1 MRFDPAALSKHLNTV
16 QNYFGGRLWESDGP
30 TTGSRRAVEAELERE
45 RQPAQDAA
53 GGRGVLAFARRGRA
67 RGLERQEE
75 LPVRPERGQ
84 ADNGEVLRDRD
95 RELVEVGQEIALE
108 EGADDFVHSLCGGLE
123 LDRRFSDAT
132 LDPDRVALAR
142 RGLRVV
148 LDRRD
153 PRQHGPAADG
163 ARFDDAM
170 KAAHEYNGAVSEVVP
185 EGGARRHSVSAGHVP
200 TDDSSLDFHF
210 RKES

>member
-75 LPVRPERGQ
+75 LPVRPERT
-84 ADNGEVLRDRD
+84 
-95 RELVEVGQEIALE
+95 
-108 EGADDFVHSLCGGLE
+108 
-123 LDRRFSDAT
+123 AT
-132 LDPDRVALAR
+132 
-142 RGLRVV
+142 
-148 LDRRD
+148 
-153 PRQHGPAADG
+153 
-163 ARFDDAM
+163 
-170 KAAHEYNGAVSEVVP
+170 
-185 EGGARRHSVSAGHVP
+185 P
-200 TDDSSLDFHF
+200 T
-210 RKES
+210 